1 MLSSILIHSIILF
14 VWYVFWPP
22 GEVTDPRLYFGYIV
36 GVAIVILIRLIYHY
50 VTHPPERNKR

>member
-22 GEVTDPRLYFGYIV
+22 WVVTDYRIYFGYAT
-36 GVAIVILIRLIYHY
+36 GVCLIILFRLIYHY
-50 VTHPPERNKR
+50 VKHPPNRDTQ